1 MQDNARD
8 PLKVES
14 ISTLRTGLSN
24 DQVVYLRPDWNKFL
38 RILGESASAER
49 ASYRGNVL
57 GANVNRLHHPENTK
71 TFGAN
76 GTTGDKL
83 IAHRGALLLGLPLTL
98 EAERQQLRNG
108 RCQMPR
114 IFSALPDDK
123 SQEVGGNGQ
132 PWPSHA

>member
-57 GANVNRLHHPENTK
+57 SANVNRVHHPENTK

-83 IAHRGALLLGLPLTL
+83 ITHRGALLLGLPLTL
-98 EAERQQLRNG
+98 EAKRQQPQKRSLSDA
-108 RCQMPR
+108 R
-114 IFSALPDDK
+114 IFPPCLRKP
-123 SQEVGGNGQ
+123 QEVGGNGQ
-132 PWPSHA
+132 PWPSDA